1 MSASDIR
8 RESAQPMLDERM
20 VDPDPIKQFGRWMED
35 ALSADIVE
43 PTAATLATAD
53 RAAHPSARIVLLK
66 EYEAGGLVFYTNY
79 RSRKGLELSENPAAA
94 LVCYWVE
101 LWRQIVI
108 CGSVVKIPPEESD
121 RYFATRL
128 RGSQLGAWVSEQSQV
143 IDGREILERRLAE
156 FDKTY
161 QERDIPRP
169 PHWGGYR
176 LVPNTIEFWQGRKDR
191 LHDRILYTRQE
202 DGSWRIERLA
212 P

>member
-8 RESAQPMLDERM
+8 RESAQPVLDERT
-20 VDPDPIKQFGRWMED
+20 VDPDPNKQFGRWMED
-35 ALSADIVE
+35 EHSADMVE
-43 PTAATLATAD
+43 PTAAALATAD
-53 RAAHPSARIVLLK
+53 RAAHPSARMVLLK
-66 EYEAGGLVFYTNY
+66 GYDAGGFVFHTNY
-79 RSRKGLELSENPAAA
+79 QSRKGLELSENPAAA
-94 LVCYWVE
+94 MLCYWAE
-101 LWRQIVI
+101 LRRQVVI
-108 CGSVVKIPPEESD
+108 CGSVVKMPQEESD

-128 RGSQLGAWVSEQSQV
+128 RGSQLGAWVSEQSRV

-156 FDKTY
+156 FDRTY

-176 LVPNTIEFWQGRKDR
+176 LVPDTIEFWQGRENR

-202 DGSWRIERLA
+202 AGSWRIERLA